1 MLVWNTEEVSH
12 SIIIKWALVS
22 WNPFFSKHS
31 QTMEQISAEINK
43 LNTKIDDIEVLLK
56 KTFKDWSEEENNLYG
71 IEEQEARKQLRR
83 KEEQLR
89 EERKQLREERKQ
101 LREERKQLRRKEEQL
116 REQQII
122 LLRNKEMTNAGGI
135 LGIKVL
141 S

>member
-1 MLVWNTEEVSH
+1 
-12 SIIIKWALVS
+12 
-22 WNPFFSKHS
+22 
-31 QTMEQISAEINK
+31 MEQISAEINQ

-71 IEEQEARKQLRR
+71 IEEQEARKQLR
-83 KEEQLR
+83 
-89 EERKQLREERKQ
+89 EERKQLRE
-101 LREERKQLRRKEEQL
+101 
-116 REQQII
+116 QQTI

>member
-1 MLVWNTEEVSH
+1 
-12 SIIIKWALVS
+12 
-22 WNPFFSKHS
+22 
-31 QTMEQISAEINK
+31 MEQISAEINQ
-43 LNTKIDDIEVLLK
+43 LSTKIDDIEVLLK

-71 IEEQEARKQLRR
+71 IEEQEARKQLREER
-83 KEEQLR
+83 KQFRKKEEQLR
-89 EERKQLREERKQ
+89 K
-101 LREERKQLRRKEEQL
+101 KEEQL

>member
-1 MLVWNTEEVSH
+1 
-12 SIIIKWALVS
+12 
-22 WNPFFSKHS
+22 
-31 QTMEQISAEINK
+31 MEQISAEINQ

-71 IEEQEARKQLRR
+71 IEEQEARKQLR
-83 KEEQLR
+83 
-89 EERKQLREERKQ
+89 
-101 LREERKQLRRKEEQL
+101 EERKQLRRKEEQL
-116 REQQII
+116 REQQTI

>member
-1 MLVWNTEEVSH
+1 
-12 SIIIKWALVS
+12 
-22 WNPFFSKHS
+22 
-31 QTMEQISAEINK
+31 MEQISAEINK

-71 IEEQEARKQLRR
+71 IEEQEARKQLR
-83 KEEQLR
+83 
-89 EERKQLREERKQ
+89 EERKQLREERK
-101 LREERKQLRRKEEQL
+101 QL